1 MCRITNAMFDDG
13 NTLGPPDIHSYL
25 NRVMYNQRNKFD
37 PFWNTLVLGGV
48 KNGVKYLGNV
58 RVENSTKMT
67 AISNCFTKH

>member
-1 MCRITNAMFDDG
+1 MFDDG
-13 NTLGPPDIHSYL
+13 NTLGPSDIHSYL